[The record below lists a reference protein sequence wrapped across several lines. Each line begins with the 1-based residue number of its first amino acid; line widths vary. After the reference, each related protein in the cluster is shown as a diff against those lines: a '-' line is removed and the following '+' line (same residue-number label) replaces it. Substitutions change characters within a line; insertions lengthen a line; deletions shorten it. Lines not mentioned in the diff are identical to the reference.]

1 MNQQESSKVARAD
14 NKVASRSPD
23 NRDSSQAKVASSIQD
38 SRSSS
43 PDKVVSRSRDRAV
56 NART

>member
-14 NKVASRSPD
+14 NKVASR
-23 NRDSSQAKVASSIQD
+23 IQD